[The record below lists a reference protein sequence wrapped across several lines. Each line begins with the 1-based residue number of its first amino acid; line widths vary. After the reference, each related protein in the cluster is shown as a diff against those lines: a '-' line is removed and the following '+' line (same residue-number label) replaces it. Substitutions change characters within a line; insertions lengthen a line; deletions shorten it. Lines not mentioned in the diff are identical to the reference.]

1 MEREIHKKYTRE
13 QMAVFRSISIAAFL
27 LAFDEKRFYQEG
39 RYVYDKLHPSYKI
52 DTYVN
57 GYYTNQ
63 TGPGERPKN
72 IFDFLHDVEHIKWGY
87 IYVIL
92 ENYLLHLRGNAFE
105 DDGTPPALKGK
116 PFETVYW
123 EREDG
128 SVGNWGNRSP
138 KDGNDAERAYRAAMK
153 NLEQY
158 KSQLSE
164 EEYQAFANRIKE
176 NFIIQGLM
184 TYYK

>member
-1 MEREIHKKYTRE
+1 
-13 QMAVFRSISIAAFL
+13 MAVFRNISIAAFL
-27 LAFDEKRFYQEG
+27 LAFDENRFYQEG
-39 RYVYDKLHPSYKI
+39 RYVYDKFHPSYKI

-87 IYVIL
+87 IYALLSDYI
-92 ENYLLHLRGNAFE
+92 LHLRGDLFV
-105 DDGTPPALKGK
+105 DDGSAPALREK
-116 PFETVYW
+116 PLVNVYW

-128 SVGNWGNRSP
+128 TVGNWGKRLP
-138 KDGNDAERAYRAAMK
+138 IDGDDVARAYRAAIR

-158 KSQLSE
+158 KNVLSKD
-164 EEYQAFANRIKE
+164 EYQVFLDKISKKFKR
-176 NFIIQGLM
+176 
-184 TYYK
+184 